1 MIQYNKEKQIL
12 NQPEILEIKERLQ
25 KLEEQISKETSVE
38 NKEKIFK
45 EEIKRYLQEA
55 QETPTFAAPTAKRDE
70 VQEIADFEPNQQVGA
85 LISLA
90 LEKGLS
96 YAISVVRALDNP
108 AILDEFHD
116 TLVDRYYDILVQKG
130 VLKNGLAF

>member
-45 EEIKRYLQEA
+45 EEIKKYLQEA

-130 VLKNGLAF
+130 VLKNGLGF